1 MIYQL
6 LKNYLRHL
14 SSASLRML
22 LVVPFVLQ
30 IFAAVT
36 ITGGLAFYN
45 AQEAVNDLASQLR
58 NEVTTRIQERIQN
71 YLEIPHQVNRLEA
84 NDIFLGEL
92 NIDNIPQRER
102 HFWQQLNNFNQI
114 SHHYMAMPDG
124 QYFGARRLQ
133 DGNIQVIMRNKEGDN
148 QYFSVDTQ
156 GQRQTLIDTQTNY
169 DPRLRPWYQSAIDK
183 GQATW
188 SQIYPDFSSKSLAIT
203 ATYPVYNEQNHLQGV
218 LGSSLTLSWINDFL
232 SRLKIGKTGQTFVMD
247 RKGLLVAS
255 STHTPVLKKIDDK
268 DLVQIDVSEANNT
281 LIKQTADFLKNQLE
295 SLNDIRE
302 SRPFDFYLNGTRQFL
317 QVTPFQDKYGLD
329 WLIVAVVPESDFMG
343 RVEAITQTSIWMALV
358 ALLLGILGGVLTSR
372 WVIRPIRQLN
382 NAAKS
387 LAQGQ
392 WEQSIDIQRN
402 DELGQLAESFK
413 SMAEQLKESFRIL
426 EDKNT
431 ALQKLD
437 ELKDEFLAN
446 TSHELR
452 TPLNGIVGIAESMC
466 DGAVGSLTDIQRKNL
481 LMIAQSG
488 HRLTNL
494 VNDILDFSKLKHNNI
509 ELNLRSVGLREITEV
524 VLTLSQSLVGDKK
537 LKLFNKIP
545 ADLPPAKADENRLQ
559 QILYNLIGNAIK
571 FTDTGKVEII
581 AEKIKENHQ
590 EWLAL
595 SVIDTGMGIP
605 ANKLDSIFESFEQGD
620 GSNTRQYGGTGL
632 GLTVTKQ
639 LVELHQGTIKVS
651 SEINKGSRFTV
662 TLPIADSLAEN
673 TSHHRLATV
682 QRYLAFPEIAETVQ
696 IEPSDLVLNP
706 DASRFT
712 ILIVDDEPINRQV
725 LLNHLSLQHYAVVE
739 AGHGPEALEL
749 VNDGLK
755 PHLVLLDVMMPKMT
769 GYEVCR
775 RLREK
780 FPANEVPILLL
791 TAKTQVAS
799 LVEGLDAGANDYLTK
814 PISKN
819 ELLARI
825 KTHLQLSN
833 LNIAYGRF
841 VPHQFIQLMD
851 KQSVVDVKLG
861 DHVEKEMTIL
871 FSDIR
876 GFTSISET
884 MKPQEN
890 FDFINAYLSRMEPII
905 AKHNGFIDKYIGDAI
920 MALFPMSVDNAV
932 QAAVRMLQ
940 RLLDYN
946 STRGRPGRPLLKI
959 GIGIHT
965 GWSMLGTV
973 GGENRMD
980 GTVIADAV
988 NLASRT
994 EGMTK
999 IYDVAL
1005 LITEQV
1011 YQKLQNPSEFKIRVI
1026 DRVKVKGKT
1035 IEVTLYEVFDGD
1047 PPILLSLKQKT
1058 LKDFE
1063 QGFRF
1068 YHNQQISAAL
1078 ACFQRVL
1085 YLNPEDHAA
1094 KVYLDR
1100 CKEHLS

>member
-1 MIYQL
+1 MIYQS

-58 NEVTTRIQERIQN
+58 NEVTTRIQERIQS
-71 YLEIPHQVNRLEA
+71 YLEIPHQINLLEA

-92 NIDNIPQRER
+92 NISDMLQRER
-102 HFWQQLNNFNQI
+102 HFWQQLKNFNQI
-114 SHHYMAMPDG
+114 SHHYMATPDG

-133 DGNIQVIMRNKEGDN
+133 DGDIQVVMRNKSGDN
-148 QYFSVDTQ
+148 QYFSVDMH
-156 GQRQTLIDTQTNY
+156 GNRQNIVDTQINF
-169 DPRLRPWYQSAIDK
+169 DPRQRPWYQSAVAK
-183 GQATW
+183 EQATW

-203 ATYPVYNEQNHLQGV
+203 ATYPVYDQQKQLQGV

-232 SRLKIGKTGQTFVMD
+232 NHLKIGKNGQTFVID

-255 STHTPVLKKIDDK
+255 STHTPVLKKDEK
-268 DLVQIDVSEANNT
+268 DALVQLNASEANNP
-281 LIKQTADFLKNQLE
+281 LIKETADYLKSQLE
-295 SLNDIRE
+295 SLNDIQDGRSFE
-302 SRPFDFYLNGTRQFL
+302 FYLNGTRQFL
-317 QVTPFQDKYGLD
+317 QITPFQDKYGLN

-382 NAAKS
+382 GAAKS

-392 WEQSIDIQRN
+392 WEQSIEIQRN
-402 DELGQLAESFK
+402 DELGQLANSFR

-431 ALQKLD
+431 SLQKLD

-466 DGAVGSLTDIQRKNL
+466 DGAVGSLTEIQRKNL

-537 LKLFNKIP
+537 LKLINKIP
-545 ADLPPAKADENRLQ
+545 HDLPPAKADENRLQ

-571 FTDTGKVEII
+571 FTDIGKVEIT
-581 AEKIKENHQ
+581 AEKIIKNGE
-590 EWLAL
+590 EYLAL

-639 LVELHQGTIKVS
+639 LIELHQGSIKVI
-651 SEINKGSRFTV
+651 SEINKGSTFTV
-662 TLPIADSLAEN
+662 TLPIADSPAEN
-673 TSHHRLATV
+673 LPRLAATV
-682 QRYLAFPEIAETVQ
+682 QRLALPEIDESVQ
-696 IEPSDLVLNP
+696 VEPSDLVINP

-739 AGHGPEALEL
+739 AGHGPEALDL
-749 VNDGLK
+749 VHDGLK

-814 PISKN
+814 PVSKN

-905 AKHNGFIDKYIGDAI
+905 TKHNGFIDKYIGDAI
-920 MALFPMSVDNAV
+920 MALFPVSVDNAV

-946 STRGRPGRPLLKI
+946 STRGRPGRPMLKI

-999 IYDVAL
+999 IYGVAL

-1011 YQKLQNPSEFKIRVI
+1011 FQKLQNPSEYKIRVI

-1035 IEVTLYEVFDGD
+1035 IEVTLYEIFDGD
-1047 PPILLSLKQKT
+1047 PPIQLSLKQRT

-1085 YLNPEDHAA
+1085 YLNPEDQAA

-1100 CKEHLS
+1100 CKEHLA

>member
-6 LKNYLRHL
+6 LRNYVHQL

-30 IFAAVT
+30 IFAAVA

-45 AQEAVNDLASQLR
+45 AQEAVNDLAGQLR
-58 NEVTTRIQERIQN
+58 SEVTTRIQERIEN
-71 YLEIPHQVNRLEA
+71 YLEIPHQVNNLENNA
-84 NDIFLGEL
+84 LHLGEL
-92 NIDNIPQRER
+92 NTSDIPQRDR
-102 HFWQQLNNFNQI
+102 HFWQQLKNFTPI

-124 QYFGARRLQ
+124 QYFGARRSLN
-133 DGNIQVIMRNKEGDN
+133 GNIQVITRNNNGEN
-148 QYFSVDTQ
+148 QYFNVNNE
-156 GQRQTLIDTQTNY
+156 GRRQALAETVTNF
-169 DPRLRPWYQSAIDK
+169 DPRQRPWYQAAVDK
-183 GQATW
+183 GKATW
-188 SQIYPDFSSKSLAIT
+188 SQIYPDFSSTKNLAIT
-203 ATYPVYNEQNHLQGV
+203 ATYPVYNEQLQLQGV

-247 RKGLLVAS
+247 RKGFLVAS
-255 STHTPVLKKIDDK
+255 STHTPVLDEKSERIE
-268 DLVQIDVSEANNT
+268 VSSAHNP
-281 LIKQTADFLKNQLE
+281 LIKAAAIFLKQQFISLDEIQE
-295 SLNDIRE
+295 SK
-302 SRPFDFYLNGTRQFL
+302 PFDFYINGARQFL
-317 QVTPFQDKYGLD
+317 QVTPFQDAYGLD

-343 RVEAITQTSIWMALV
+343 HVEAITQTSIWMALV

-372 WVIRPIRQLN
+372 WVIRPIQQLN
-382 NAAKS
+382 EAAKS
-387 LAQGQ
+387 LALGQ

-402 DELGQLAESFK
+402 NELGQLGSSFK

-426 EDKNT
+426 ENKNA

-494 VNDILDFSKLKHNNI
+494 VNDILDFSKLKHNNL

-545 ADLPPAKADENRLQ
+545 ADLPPANADENRLQ

-571 FTDTGKVEII
+571 FTDLGKVEIT
-581 AEKIKENHQ
+581 AEKIKENNQ

-595 SVIDTGMGIP
+595 SVTDTGMGIP

-620 GSNTRQYGGTGL
+620 GSNTRQYAGTGL

-639 LVELHQGTIKVS
+639 LVELHQGSIKVIS
-651 SEINKGSRFTV
+651 KENKGSCFTV
-662 TLPIADSLAEN
+662 MLPIADSPAEHLPN
-673 TSHHRLATV
+673 RLATV
-682 QRYLAFPEIAETVQ
+682 QRHLVIPELDETPIQ
-696 IEPSDLVLNP
+696 IEPSDLVTNP
-706 DASRFT
+706 NASRFT

-749 VNDGLK
+749 INEGLR

-780 FPANEVPILLL
+780 FPANEMPILLL

-814 PISKN
+814 PVSKN

-876 GFTSISET
+876 GFTSISEA

-920 MALFPMSVDNAV
+920 MALFPVSVDNAV

-946 STRGRPGRPLLKI
+946 STRGRPGRPMLKI

-999 IYDVAL
+999 IYGVAL

-1011 YQKLQNPSEFKIRVI
+1011 YQKLQNPSDYKIRVI

-1047 PPILLSLKQKT
+1047 PLIQLSLKQKT
-1058 LKDFE
+1058 LQDFE

-1068 YHNQQISAAL
+1068 YHNQQIAAAL

-1085 YLNPEDHAA
+1085 YLNPEDNAA
-1094 KVYLDR
+1094 KVYVDR
-1100 CKEHLS
+1100 CKERLI

>member
-1 MIYQL
+1 MIYSL
-6 LKNYLRHL
+6 LKNQLRHL
-14 SSASLRML
+14 SRASLRML

-30 IFAAVT
+30 IFAAVA

-45 AQEAVNDLASQLR
+45 AQEAVNDLAGQLR
-58 NEVTTRIQERIQN
+58 TEVTTRIQERIEN
-71 YLEIPHQVNRLEA
+71 YLEIPHRMNMLDA
-84 NDIFLGEL
+84 NAIRLGEL
-92 NIDNIPQRER
+92 NATDIVQRER
-102 HFWQQLNNFNQI
+102 HFWQQLKNFEAI
-114 SHHYMAMPDG
+114 SHHYMATPDA
-124 QYFGARRLQ
+124 QYFGARRLH
-133 DGNIQVIMRNKEGDN
+133 DGNIQVIARNENAEN
-148 QYFSVDTQ
+148 QYFSVDER
-156 GQRQTLIDTQTNY
+156 GNRQSLVETAPNF
-169 DPRLRPWYQSAIDK
+169 DPRQRPWYQAAINK
-183 GQATW
+183 NHATW
-188 SQIYPDFSSKSLAIT
+188 SQIYSDFSSRSLAIT
-203 ATYPVYNEQNHLQGV
+203 ATYPLYNNQQQLQGV
-218 LGSSLTLSWINDFL
+218 LGASLTLSWINDFL
-232 SRLKIGKTGQTFVMD
+232 SQLKIGKSGQTFVMD
-247 RKGLLVAS
+247 RKGFLVAS
-255 STHTPVLKKIDDK
+255 STHTPVLDEKLERVRVDNAKNPLLK
-268 DLVQIDVSEANNT
+268 E
-281 LIKQTADFLKNQLE
+281 TAIFLKKQVQSLE
-295 SLNDIRE
+295 DIKTTT
-302 SRPFDFYLNGTRQFL
+302 PFDFYIHGARQFL
-317 QVTPFQDKYGLD
+317 QITPFQDTYGLD

-343 RVEAITQTSIWMALV
+343 RVEAITQMSFWMALV

-372 WVIRPIRQLN
+372 WVIRPIQQLN

-392 WEQSIDIQRN
+392 WEQSIDMQRN
-402 DELGQLAESFK
+402 DELGQLGSSFR

-426 EDKNT
+426 EDKNAT
-431 ALQKLD
+431 LQKLD

-481 LMIAQSG
+481 LMIAHSG

-494 VNDILDFSKLKHNNI
+494 VNDILDFSKLKHNNL

-545 ADLPPAKADENRLQ
+545 LDLPPAKADENRLQ

-571 FTDTGKVEII
+571 FTDRGKVEIT
-581 AEKIKENHQ
+581 AEKIKEQDQ

-595 SVIDTGMGIP
+595 SVIDTGIGIP
-605 ANKLDSIFESFEQGD
+605 ADKLDSIFESFEQGD

-639 LVELHQGTIKVS
+639 LVELHNGTIKVVS
-651 SEINKGSRFTV
+651 NVNKGSQFTV
-662 TLPIADSLAEN
+662 TLPIADTPADN
-673 TSHHRLATV
+673 FPNRLTTV
-682 QRYLAFPEIAETVQ
+682 QRRLAIQNMEETTVQ
-696 IEPSDLVLNP
+696 VEPSDLVKNP
-706 DASRFT
+706 DAARFT

-739 AGHGPEALEL
+739 AGHGPEALEM
-749 VNDGLK
+749 VNNGLK

-814 PISKN
+814 PVSKN

-861 DHVEKEMTIL
+861 DHIEKEMTIL

-920 MALFPMSVDNAV
+920 MALFPVNVDNAV
-932 QAAVRMLQ
+932 QAAIRMLQ
-940 RLLDYN
+940 RLIDYN
-946 STRGRPGRPLLKI
+946 STRGRPGRPMLKI

-994 EGMTK
+994 EGLTK
-999 IYDVAL
+999 IYGVAL

-1011 YQKLQNPSEFKIRVI
+1011 YQKLQNTQQYKIRVI

-1047 PPILLSLKQKT
+1047 PAIQLSLKQKT
-1058 LKDFE
+1058 LQDFE

-1068 YHNQQISAAL
+1068 YHNQQITAAL

-1094 KVYLDR
+1094 KVYVDR
-1100 CKEHLS
+1100 CKERLT

>member
-1 MIYQL
+1 MIYQSL
-6 LKNYLRHL
+6 RNYLRHL

-71 YLEIPHQVNRLEA
+71 YLEIPHQINTLEA
-84 NDIFLGEL
+84 NAIRLGEL
-92 NIDNIPQRER
+92 QIDNVSQRER
-102 HFWQQLNNFNQI
+102 HFWQQLKNFDQI
-114 SHHYMAMPDG
+114 SHHYMAMPDA
-124 QYFGARRLQ
+124 QYFGARRSQ
-133 DGNIQVIMRNKEGDN
+133 DGHIQVIIRNNNEEN
-148 QYFSVDTQ
+148 QYFSVDDQ
-156 GQRQTLIDTQTNY
+156 GYRQHLVTTVANF
-169 DPRLRPWYQSAIDK
+169 DPRQRPWYQAAIEK
-183 GQATW
+183 GRATW
-188 SQIYPDFSSKSLAIT
+188 SQIYPDFNSIKSLAIT
-203 ATYPVYNEQNHLQGV
+203 ATYPVYDKQNQLQGV

-232 SRLKIGKTGQTFVMD
+232 SGLKMGKNGQTFVMD

-255 STHTPVLKKIDDK
+255 STHTPVVDEKLERIA
-268 DLVQIDVSEANNT
+268 VSNANNT
-281 LIKQTADFLKNQLE
+281 LIKEAATYLKQQFI
-295 SLNDIRE
+295 SLNEIKE
-302 SRPFDFYLNGTRQFL
+302 SKPFNFYLNGARQFL
-317 QVTPFQDKYGLD
+317 QVTPFQDAYGLD

-358 ALLLGILGGVLTSR
+358 ALLLGILGGILTSR
-372 WVIRPIRQLN
+372 WVIRPIQQLN
-382 NAAKS
+382 EAAKS

-402 DELGQLAESFK
+402 DELGQLGNSFK
-413 SMAEQLKESFRIL
+413 SMVEQLKESFRIL
-426 EDKNT
+426 EDKNI

-494 VNDILDFSKLKHNNI
+494 VNDILDFSKLKHNNL

-545 ADLPPAKADENRLQ
+545 AELPPAKADENRLQ

-571 FTDTGKVEII
+571 FTDVGKIEIT
-581 AEKIKENHQ
+581 AEKIKEYDQ

-620 GSNTRQYGGTGL
+620 GSNTRQYAGTGL

-651 SEINKGSRFTV
+651 SEVNKGSRFTV
-662 TLPIADSLAEN
+662 TLPIADVPAEN
-673 TSHHRLATV
+673 LPGRLATV
-682 QRYLAFPEIAETVQ
+682 QRHLVIPEIGETAIR
-696 IEPSDLVLNP
+696 IEPSDLVVNP
-706 DASRFT
+706 NASRFT
-712 ILIVDDEPINRQV
+712 VLIVDDEPINRQV

-749 VNDGLK
+749 INEGLR
-755 PHLVLLDVMMPKMT
+755 PNLVLLDVMMPKMT

-814 PISKN
+814 PVSKN

-920 MALFPMSVDNAV
+920 MALFPVSVDNAV

-946 STRGRPGRPLLKI
+946 STRGRPGRPMLKI

-999 IYDVAL
+999 VYGVAL

-1011 YQKLQNPSEFKIRVI
+1011 YQKLQNPNEYKIRVI

-1047 PPILLSLKQKT
+1047 PPIQLSLKQKT
-1058 LKDFE
+1058 LQDFE

-1068 YHNQQISAAL
+1068 YHNQQIAAAL

-1094 KVYLDR
+1094 KVYVDR
-1100 CKEHLS
+1100 CKEHLI

>member
-1 MIYQL
+1 MIYQSL
-6 LKNYLRHL
+6 RNYLRHL

-30 IFAAVT
+30 IFAAVI

-45 AQEAVNDLASQLR
+45 AQEAVNDLAGQLR

-71 YLEIPHQVNRLEA
+71 YLEIPHQINILEA
-84 NDIFLGEL
+84 TDIHLGEL
-92 NIDNIPQRER
+92 EIDNSPSRER
-102 HFWQQLNNFNQI
+102 HFWQQLKNFKQI
-114 SHHYMAMPDG
+114 SHHYMATPDG
-124 QYFGARRLQ
+124 QYFGARRSE
-133 DGNIQVIMRNKEGDN
+133 DNNIEIIARNNHGEN
-148 QYFSVDTQ
+148 QYFSANKQ
-156 GQRQTLIDTQTNY
+156 GFRQHLTQTVPNF
-169 DPRLRPWYQSAIDK
+169 DARQRPWYQAAIEK
-183 GQATW
+183 RAATW
-188 SQIYPDFSSKSLAIT
+188 SQVYADFSSIKTLAIT
-203 ATYPVYNEQNHLQGV
+203 ASYPVYNEQQQLLGV

-232 SRLKIGKTGQTFVMD
+232 SHLKIGKTGQTFVMD
-247 RKGLLVAS
+247 RKGFLVAS
-255 STHTPVLKKIDDK
+255 STHTPVLDEK
-268 DLVQIDVSEANNT
+268 SERIEISNASNP
-281 LIKQTADFLKNQLE
+281 LIKETATFLTQQFISLDEIKE
-295 SLNDIRE
+295 SK
-302 SRPFDFYLNGTRQFL
+302 PFDFYINGARQFL
-317 QVTPFQDKYGLD
+317 QITPFQDAYGLD

-372 WVIRPIRQLN
+372 WVIRPIQQLN
-382 NAAKS
+382 EAAKT
-387 LAQGQ
+387 LAVGK

-402 DELGQLAESFK
+402 DEIGQLGSSLK

-426 EDKNT
+426 EDRNA

-481 LMIAQSG
+481 LMIAHSG

-494 VNDILDFSKLKHNNI
+494 VNDILDFSKLKHNNL

-537 LKLFNKIP
+537 LKLLNKIP
-545 ADLPPAKADENRLQ
+545 SELPPANADENRLQ

-571 FTDTGKVEII
+571 FTDAGKVEIT
-581 AEKIKENHQ
+581 AEKIIENNQ

-620 GSNTRQYGGTGL
+620 GSNTRQYAGTGL

-639 LVELHQGTIKVS
+639 LVELHQGSIKVIS
-651 SEINKGSRFTV
+651 KENKGSCFTV
-662 TLPIADSLAEN
+662 TLPIADVPAEN
-673 TSHHRLATV
+673 LPSRLATV
-682 QRYLAFPEIAETVQ
+682 QRHLVIPEIEETPIQ
-696 IEPSDLVLNP
+696 IEPTDLVINP

-712 ILIVDDEPINRQV
+712 VLIVDDEPINRQV

-749 VNDGLK
+749 INEGLK

-780 FPANEVPILLL
+780 FPANEMPILLL

-814 PISKN
+814 PVSKN

-825 KTHLQLSN
+825 KTHLQVSN

-946 STRGRPGRPLLKI
+946 STRGRPGRPMLKI

-999 IYDVAL
+999 IYGVAL

-1011 YQKLQNPSEFKIRVI
+1011 YQKLQNPNDYKIRVI

-1047 PPILLSLKQKT
+1047 PPIQLSLKQKT

-1068 YHNQQISAAL
+1068 YHNQQIAAAL
-1078 ACFQRVL
+1078 ACFQRVI
-1085 YLNPEDHAA
+1085 YLNPEDQAA
-1094 KVYLDR
+1094 KVYLER
-1100 CKEHLS
+1100 CKEHLN

>member
-1 MIYQL
+1 MIYQS

-58 NEVTTRIQERIQN
+58 TEVTTRIQERIQN
-71 YLEIPHQVNRLEA
+71 YLEIPHQINILEA

-92 NIDNIPQRER
+92 NIDNVPLRER
-102 HFWQQLNNFNQI
+102 HFWQQLKNFKQI

-124 QYFGARRLQ
+124 QYFGARRGE
-133 DGNIQVIMRNKEGDN
+133 DDSIEIIVRNNNGEN
-148 QYFSVDTQ
+148 QYFSADQQ
-156 GQRQTLIDTQTNY
+156 GFRQQLIKAAPNFDARQ
-169 DPRLRPWYQSAIDK
+169 RPWYQAAIEK
-183 GQATW
+183 GSATW
-188 SQIYPDFSSKSLAIT
+188 SQIYADFNSTKTLAIT
-203 ATYPVYNEQNHLQGV
+203 ATYPVYNEQQLLGV

-232 SRLKIGKTGQTFVMD
+232 SHLKIGKTGQTFVMD
-247 RKGLLVAS
+247 RKGFLVAS
-255 STHTPVLKKIDDK
+255 STHTPVLDEKSERIH
-268 DLVQIDVSEANNT
+268 VSNSANP
-281 LIKQTADFLKNQLE
+281 LIKETADFLKSQLE
-295 SLNDIRE
+295 FLNEIKE
-302 SRPFDFYLNGTRQFL
+302 SRPFEFYLNGVRQFL
-317 QVTPFQDKYGLD
+317 QVTPFQDQYGLD

-358 ALLLGILGGVLTSR
+358 ALLLGILGGILTSR
-372 WVIRPIRQLN
+372 WVIRPIQQLN
-382 NAAKS
+382 EAAKS

-392 WEQSIDIQRN
+392 WEQSIDIQRK
-402 DELGQLAESFK
+402 DELGQLADSFK

-426 EDKNT
+426 EDKNA

-466 DGAVGSLTDIQRKNL
+466 DGAVGSLTDVQRKNL

-494 VNDILDFSKLKHNNI
+494 VNDILDFSKLKHNNL

-537 LKLFNKIP
+537 LKLINKIP
-545 ADLPPAKADENRLQ
+545 IELPPAKADENRLQ

-571 FTDTGKVEII
+571 FTDVGKVEII
-581 AEKIKENHQ
+581 AEKIKENDQ

-595 SVIDTGMGIP
+595 SVIDTGIGIP

-620 GSNTRQYGGTGL
+620 GSNVRQYGGTGL

-639 LVELHQGTIKVS
+639 LVELHNGTIKVT
-651 SEINKGSRFTV
+651 SELNKGSRFTV
-662 TLPIADSLAEN
+662 MLPIADSPAEN
-673 TSHHRLATV
+673 LPNRTV
-682 QRYLAFPEIAETVQ
+682 QRHLALPEIDEAIQV
-696 IEPSDLVLNP
+696 EPSDLVINP

-712 ILIVDDEPINRQV
+712 VLIVDDEPINRQV

-749 VNDGLK
+749 VNEGLK

-814 PISKN
+814 PVSKN

-920 MALFPMSVDNAV
+920 MALFPMNVDNAV

-940 RLLDYN
+940 RLVDYN
-946 STRGRPGRPLLKI
+946 STRGRPGRPMLKI

-999 IYDVAL
+999 IYGVAL

-1011 YQKLQNPSEFKIRVI
+1011 YQKLQNPNEYKIRVI

-1047 PPILLSLKQKT
+1047 PPIQLSLKQKT

-1068 YHNQQISAAL
+1068 YHNQQIAAAL

-1100 CKEHLS
+1100 CKEHLN

>member
-1 MIYQL
+1 MIYQS

-45 AQEAVNDLASQLR
+45 AQEAVNDLAGQLR

-71 YLEIPHQVNRLEA
+71 YLEIPHQINILEA
-84 NDIFLGEL
+84 NDIHLGEL
-92 NIDNIPQRER
+92 DIDNAPLRER
-102 HFWQQLNNFNQI
+102 HFWQQLKNFKQI

-124 QYFGARRLQ
+124 QYFGARRLE
-133 DGNIQVIMRNKEGDN
+133 DNSIEIITRNNNGEN
-148 QYFSVDTQ
+148 QYFSADKQ
-156 GQRQTLIDTQTNY
+156 GFRQQLTKTVPNFDARQ
-169 DPRLRPWYQSAIDK
+169 RPWYQAAIEK
-183 GQATW
+183 GTATW
-188 SQIYPDFSSKSLAIT
+188 SQIYADFSSTKTLAIT
-203 ATYPVYNEQNHLQGV
+203 ATYPVYNEQQLLGV

-232 SRLKIGKTGQTFVMD
+232 NHLKIGKTGQTFVMD
-247 RKGLLVAS
+247 RKGFLVAS
-255 STHTPVLKKIDDK
+255 STHAPVLDEKSERIN
-268 DLVQIDVSEANNT
+268 VSNAENP
-281 LIKQTADFLKNQLE
+281 LIKETAAFLKQQFT
-295 SLNDIRE
+295 SLDEIND
-302 SRPFDFYLNGTRQFL
+302 SKPFDFYINGARQFL
-317 QVTPFQDKYGLD
+317 QITPFQDTYGLD

-358 ALLLGILGGVLTSR
+358 ALLLGILGGILTSR
-372 WVIRPIRQLN
+372 WVIRPIQQLN
-382 NAAKS
+382 DAAKS

-402 DELGQLAESFK
+402 DELGQLANSFK

-426 EDKNT
+426 EDKNA

-481 LMIAQSG
+481 LMIAHSG

-494 VNDILDFSKLKHNNI
+494 VNDILDFSKLKHNNL

-545 ADLPPAKADENRLQ
+545 AELPPAKADENRLQ

-571 FTDTGKVEII
+571 FTDVGKVEIT
-581 AEKIKENHQ
+581 AEKVIENNQ

-620 GSNTRQYGGTGL
+620 GSNTRQYAGTGL

-639 LVELHQGTIKVS
+639 LVELHQGTIKVI
-651 SEINKGSRFTV
+651 SEVNKGSRFTV
-662 TLPIADSLAEN
+662 NLPIADSPAEN
-673 TSHHRLATV
+673 LPHHLTTI
-682 QRYLAFPEIAETVQ
+682 QRHLVIPEIEEAPVQ
-696 IEPSDLVLNP
+696 VEPSDLVVNP

-712 ILIVDDEPINRQV
+712 VLIVDDEPINRQV

-814 PISKN
+814 PVSKN

-920 MALFPMSVDNAV
+920 MALFPVSVDNAV

-946 STRGRPGRPLLKI
+946 STRGRPGRPMLKI

-994 EGMTK
+994 EGLTK
-999 IYDVAL
+999 IYGVAL

-1011 YQKLQNPSEFKIRVI
+1011 FQKLQNPSEYKIRVI

-1047 PPILLSLKQKT
+1047 PPIQLSLKQKT

-1068 YHNQQISAAL
+1068 YHNQQIAAAL

-1094 KVYLDR
+1094 KVYLER
-1100 CKEHLS
+1100 CKEHLN